1 MKCFILFKLKT
12 DFTVWAGPQV
22 GPGRFQAGMV
32 AEAAGLLAGPGR
44 CQAGHMPESAGLV
57 AGPGWALGRVPA
69 RGVRPPGRPRPGA
82 RPGDQARARLVN
94 ATTGVADAVTAAR
107 DRTAATL
114 PCPRACAVG
123 LYALYSRRA
132 TQRWRRR

>member
-32 AEAAGLLAGPGR
+32 AEAAGLLAGHR
-44 CQAGHMPESAGLV
+44 PESAGLV

-69 RGVRPPGRPRPGA
+69 RGIRPPGRPRPGA
-82 RPGDQARARLVN
+82 RPGEQGTRARGRS
-94 ATTGVADAVTAAR
+94 T
-107 DRTAATL
+107 
-114 PCPRACAVG
+114 PRPAWPT
-123 LYALYSRRA
+123 R
-132 TQRWRRR
+132 